1 MYKDI
6 LLAVD
11 LGEEGSWRKAM
22 ATAVE
27 YARAFGSRLHVMTV
41 LPDFGMSVVSQYF
54 PQDHM
59 DRMVAE
65 ADQRL
70 HALVSAKV
78 PGDVTVQHIVKQGT
92 VYESIV
98 STAGEIGA
106 DLIVI
111 GSHRPELRD
120 YFIGPNADR
129 VVRHA
134 ACSVLVVR
142 E

>member
-22 ATAVE
+22 TTAVE

-54 PQDHM
+54 PKDHM
-59 DRMVAE
+59 DRMIAE

-70 HALVSAKV
+70 HALVAEKV
-78 PGDVTVQHIVKQGT
+78 PGEVPVQHIVKQGT
-92 VYESIV
+92 VYEAVV
-98 STAGEIGA
+98 STAAEIAA

-120 YFIGPNADR
+120 YFIGPNSDR

-142 E
+142 D